1 VPFQRRINV
10 RKFTALVFIAAL
22 SLAVTPLLADDLT
35 GAEVFL
41 CSSSYA
47 SACFDDG
54 DCQSG
59 PPWNLNIPAFILV
72 DLANKK
78 LSTTKASGENRVTPI
93 KNMERSEG
101 RIVIQ
106 GVEMGRAFSI
116 LIDEASGILSAAVA
130 RDTVGVVVFG
140 ACTPAGAAGKPSN

>member
-1 VPFQRRINV
+1 VTKSAV
-10 RKFTALVFIAAL
+10 RPVLVLLAAV
-22 SLAVTPLLADDLT
+22 ACAAAPLMADDLT
-35 GAEVFL
+35 GTDTFL

-59 PPWNLNIPAFILV
+59 PPWDLNIPSFIVV
-72 DLANKK
+72 DLISKQ
-78 LSTTKASGENRVTPI
+78 LSTTKASGENRTTPI
-93 KNMERSEG
+93 KNLQRSEG
-101 RIVIQ
+101 QVIIQ

-130 RDTVGVVVFG
+130 RDSVGVVVFG
-140 ACTPAGAAGKPSN
+140 NCTPAAGSAK

>member
-1 VPFQRRINV
+1 MAF
-10 RKFTALVFIAAL
+10 AAR
-22 SLAVTPLLADDLT
+22 PLMADDLT
-35 GAEVFL
+35 GTDTFL

-59 PPWNLNIPAFILV
+59 PPWNLNVPAFILV
-72 DLANKK
+72 DLPNKQ

-93 KNMERSEG
+93 KNLERSEG
-101 RIVIQ
+101 RVIIQ

-116 LIDEASGILSAAVA
+116 LIDEASGVLSAAVA

-140 ACTPAGAAGKPSN
+140 NCTPAPGSARSSN